1 MYEYDNEHRE
11 INLYLNRSS
20 ICHKKEEKM
29 DPLTNIFKLLSDE
42 TRLRMLIL
50 LYQEELCVCQLS
62 GVLDI
67 PQPRIS
73 QNLSK
78 FRDMSLVSDE
88 RKEKYVFYSL
98 KRDNKILMDILKGI
112 INDLQSYPKL
122 LEDRSGLVDKD
133 NYLTQC
139 CCIECN

>member
-1 MYEYDNEHRE
+1 
-11 INLYLNRSS
+11 
-20 ICHKKEEKM
+20 M

-50 LYQEELCVCQLS
+50 LYQDDLCVCQLS

-78 FRDMSLVSDE
+78 FRDMALVSDE
-88 RKEKYVFYSL
+88 RKEKYIFYSL
-98 KRDNKILMDILKGI
+98 KRENKILMDILKNI
-112 INDLQSYPKL
+112 INDIQTYPKL
-122 LEDRSGLVDKD
+122 IEDRSGLVDKD

-139 CCIECN
+139 CIECNQTKEKL

>member
-1 MYEYDNEHRE
+1 
-11 INLYLNRSS
+11 
-20 ICHKKEEKM
+20 M
-29 DPLTNIFKLLSDE
+29 DRLISIFKLLSDE

-62 GVLDI
+62 GVLDV

-78 FRDMSLVSDE
+78 FRDMGLVIDE

-98 KRDNKILMDILKGI
+98 KRGNKVLMDIL
-112 INDLQSYPKL
+112 NDIMNNMEAYSKL
-122 LEDRSGLVDKD
+122 MEDSSGLSDKE
-133 NYLTQC
+133 NFLTQC
-139 CCIECN
+139 CIECK

>member
-1 MYEYDNEHRE
+1 MYEYEHTYLLL
-11 INLYLNRSS
+11 LYLNVRS
-20 ICHKKEEKM
+20 IPTKKEARKM

-42 TRLRMLIL
+42 TRLRILIL

-62 GVLDI
+62 GVLGV

-78 FRDMSLVSDE
+78 FRDTGLVTDE

-98 KRDNKILMDILKGI
+98 KRENKILMDIL
-112 INDLQSYPKL
+112 NDIMNNIEAYSRLI
-122 LEDRSGLVDKD
+122 EDRRGLIHKED
-133 NYLTQC
+133 YLTQC
-139 CCIECN
+139 CNVCK